1 LGTAQTQ
8 GQVGLAAYDVDE
20 FEYIVKY
27 PVIPAVVSVEGD
39 FIVDGSIFLNGETLT
54 NVDLTNVSTSI
65 IPTTDNVYDLGSE
78 DKRFRHLYVGPG
90 SIYIGNSVIT
100 ETPTAIDLPA
110 GTTIGG
116 EEPLKTTIQN
126 IFNEIITNYLVYND
140 IAGAPIAITDVDQL
154 SDLTNKLVTVSITD
168 ITYPDNDSST
178 STEGNE
184 IIELTGTGFQR
195 ACNVYINGVA
205 ATSTSYINSTSI
217 RFVTTAQ
224 AAGMYTITV
233 VNPDSTTAVLS
244 PGILYT
250 LPGNPRFTNISGLLV
265 SSSRNTAM
273 SITLSVADGVSP
285 YTFSILSGSLPSGLS
300 LDSATGVIS
309 GTTPDVDYDTVFN
322 FVAQV
327 TDSTD
332 PALTSTGSFYILVTI
347 PVPTELT
354 IGGSALISNRAFF
367 IEYEEDIT
375 NAPTFTITGTSVI
388 SNNTFFVEYEE
399 DITNSPTFTITGTAV
414 TSYTPV

>member
-1 LGTAQTQ
+1 
-8 GQVGLAAYDVDE
+8 
-20 FEYIVKY
+20 
-27 PVIPAVVSVEGD
+27 
-39 FIVDGSIFLNGETLT
+39 
-54 NVDLTNVSTSI
+54 
-65 IPTTDNVYDLGSE
+65 
-78 DKRFRHLYVGPG
+78 
-90 SIYIGNSVIT
+90 
-100 ETPTAIDLPA
+100 
-110 GTTIGG
+110 
-116 EEPLKTTIQN
+116 
-126 IFNEIITNYLVYND
+126 
-140 IAGAPIAITDVDQL
+140 
-154 SDLTNKLVTVSITD
+154 
-168 ITYPDNDSST
+168 
-178 STEGNE
+178 
-184 IIELTGTGFQR
+184 
-195 ACNVYINGVA
+195 
-205 ATSTSYINSTSI
+205 
-217 RFVTTAQ
+217 
-224 AAGMYTITV
+224 
-233 VNPDSTTAVLS
+233 
-244 PGILYT
+244 
-250 LPGNPRFTNISGLLV
+250 
-265 SSSRNTAM
+265 M